1 MDHCCALSSTDVLSL
16 LMHTVHDE
24 APVSSVQDYE
34 VYINIFKCCTAV
46 ARLCIHVLSLSN
58 KHILL
63 RHVATAYEAD
73 DPKAASTL
81 LSSSSFHEGYAGET
95 KLCKM
100 MKLYSFH
107 SIRSHDHNE
116 VYIPYKQGC

>member
-1 MDHCCALSSTDVLSL
+1 MFFHFSRIRFMTKPLSAVCKI
-16 LMHTVHDE
+16 MRCI
-24 APVSSVQDYE
+24 Y
-34 VYINIFKCCTAV
+34 NIFKCCAAV

-63 RHVATAYEAD
+63 RHVATAYDAD

-107 SIRSHDHNE
+107 SNRSHDHNE